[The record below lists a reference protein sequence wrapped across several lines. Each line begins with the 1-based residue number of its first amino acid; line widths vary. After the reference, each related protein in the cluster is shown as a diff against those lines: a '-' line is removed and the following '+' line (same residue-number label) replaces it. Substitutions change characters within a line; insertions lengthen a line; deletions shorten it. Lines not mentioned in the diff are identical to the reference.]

1 MTDIPL
7 LNGLIYAGLG
17 IAVFISAF
25 ALLAKL
31 APFDLWKEI
40 TERNIAAAI
49 FAGAIALGI
58 WWIIAAAVH

>member
-17 IAVFISAF
+17 IAVFIFTF

-31 APFDLWKEI
+31 APFNLWKEI
-40 TERNIAAAI
+40 TKGNIAAAI

-58 WWIIAAAVH
+58 CWIVAAAVH